1 MQNYKNH
8 LRLYPFHHFLITPLT
23 LVLFVWSCVKL
34 IHGSGSLENRLFF
47 FTFSLMLVFVTFLTR
62 IYAIKN
68 QDRIIRIEMRQRF
81 FEIIGKSFSSFESQL
96 KMGQVIALRFA
107 GDDELEALTNR
118 AVSENLSNKDIKLAI
133 KNWKADEQRV

>member
-47 FTFSLMLVFVTFLTR
+47 LTFSFTLVLISFVAR
-62 IYAIKN
+62 IYATKN
-68 QDRIIRIEMRQRF
+68 QDRIIRTEMRQRF
-81 FEIIGKSFSSFESQL
+81 FEITGKSFSSFEIKL
-96 KMGQVIALRFA
+96 RTGQIVALRFA

-133 KNWKADEQRV
+133 KNWKADEHRV